1 MLIESQTKYN
11 MLSNY
16 LKLQFDV
23 EGRPVKGFCMQIQ
36 DDFHETYAVVLDG
49 YHSFCIWLDA
59 TSQWCASKHTSIA
72 PKVLERIINQVSSY
86 KLA

>member
-1 MLIESQTKYN
+1 
-11 MLSNY
+11 
-16 LKLQFDV
+16 
-23 EGRPVKGFCMQIQ
+23 
-36 DDFHETYAVVLDG
+36 VLDG